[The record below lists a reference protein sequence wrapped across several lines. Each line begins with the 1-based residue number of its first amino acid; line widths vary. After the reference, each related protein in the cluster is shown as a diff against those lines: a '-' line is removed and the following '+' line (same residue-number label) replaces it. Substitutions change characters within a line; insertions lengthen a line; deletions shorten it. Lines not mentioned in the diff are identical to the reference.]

1 MEILKFF
8 AKYENFWYNISII
21 KNIKVLIKYIK
32 NFLIIK
38 GEKRLWQRCLK
49 IQEKYLII

>member
-21 KNIKVLIKYIK
+21 KNEKVLIKYI
-32 NFLIIK
+32 NFIILK
-38 GEKRLWQRCLK
+38 EKK
-49 IQEKYLII
+49 DYGKDE

>member
-21 KNIKVLIKYIK
+21 KNEKVLIKYIY
-32 NFLIIK
+32 FIILK
-38 GEKRLWQRCLK
+38 EKK
-49 IQEKYLII
+49 DYGKDE